1 MRDIEYIFTEKGLV
15 GAGKPLDFNNPG
27 VTYETLMELLLF
39 GHKSILCYNLN
50 ISDELGKT
58 VERCYYE
65 KHPWSFKTPIL
76 DLYDP
81 SGDNKVY
88 IATLKTK
95 WGRKINWSIRLTKS
109 NKK

>member
-1 MRDIEYIFTEKGLV
+1 MRDFEYIFTEKGLV

-27 VTYETLMELLLF
+27 VTYETLAELLLS

-65 KHPWSFKTPIL
+65 KYPRSFKTPIL
-76 DLYDP
+76 ELYDP

-88 IATLKTK
+88 IATLRTK
-95 WGRKINWSIRLTKS
+95 WGRKIKKIRNEKD
-109 NKK
+109 